1 MSEGA
6 RPPRVLLHA
15 FSTFK
20 LGGPQARFVQ
30 LANELG
36 PGYRHLIVA
45 MDNCFDAGERLH
57 PAVQWEP
64 MRLDVV
70 KGGALANRGAFRAL
84 LQRLKPDLL
93 LSYNWGAI
101 EWAAANLPRVVP
113 HVHVEDGFGPEE
125 ANRQLPRRVWMR
137 RVLLGW
143 NGVSVVVASR
153 NLERMATGVWKLPS
167 RRVTFIP
174 NGVDIPPT
182 ARPFS
187 AVAGRPVSIGTVAG
201 LRPEKNIAR
210 LIRAFADVR
219 ARRAARLIVVGDGP
233 QRAEL
238 QALAQQ
244 LGVAA
249 DVEFTGY
256 LKDPSARLVDF
267 DLFALSSDTEQLPI
281 ALLEAMALGMP
292 VVATRVGDVGD
303 ILSDVSPDN
312 LCEAQDGPFAA
323 TLSRALEQ
331 QSQWPA
337 WARAGREKVQVSYA
351 KALMITR
358 WKQVFDGQL
367 HRSPPAASKPLDP

>member
-6 RPPRVLLHA
+6 RPARVLLHA

-30 LANELG
+30 LAHALG

-45 MDNCFDAGERLH
+45 MDNCFDAGERLD
-57 PAVQWEP
+57 PTVNWEP
-64 MRLDVV
+64 MRLEIV

-125 ANRQLPRRVWMR
+125 AHQQLPRRVWMR

-143 NGVSVVVASR
+143 NRVSVVVASR
-153 NLERMATGVWKLPS
+153 NLERMATGVWKLPA
-167 RRVTFIP
+167 RRVSFIP
-174 NGVDIPPT
+174 NGVDIPAA
-182 ARPFS
+182 ARAPGD
-187 AVAGRPVSIGTVAG
+187 AGQVVRIGTVAG

-210 LIRAFADVR
+210 LIRAFASVR
-219 ARRAARLIVVGDGP
+219 ARRPARLIVVGDGA
-233 QRAEL
+233 QRGEL
-238 QALAQQ
+238 QALAQT
-244 LGVAA
+244 LGVAD

-256 LKDPSARLVDF
+256 LRDPSVRLTDF

-281 ALLEAMALGMP
+281 AMLEAMAVGMP

-303 ILSDVSPDN
+303 ILADVSPEN
-312 LCEAQDGPFAA
+312 LCEPQDGAFAA
-323 TLSRALEQ
+323 ALSLALEREPM
-331 QSQWPA
+331 WPG
-337 WARAGREKVQVSYA
+337 WARAGREKVQAAYA
-351 KALMITR
+351 RDLMTAH
-358 WKQVFDGQL
+358 WKRVFDGQL
-367 HRSPPAASKPLDP
+367 HRSPAA